1 MRKNSRIKKDRKK
14 IGFTLI
20 ELLAVIVV
28 LLIIALIATPLVLKY
43 INNAKLRSFETS
55 INGVKNAIDYYV
67 MNKEL
72 NDEELYNH
80 EVVNVKDL
88 NLKNKDNLSG
98 TVTIYKNGDNYTIS
112 YNNITDGTY
121 IAKGDNE
128 NNEITDIR
136 TANKPILLAT
146 DDKIVI
152 DSYKYYIYGI
162 DNPFKLETL
171 FKVVNG
177 DIEFVKSNPNFYGT
191 GTKII
196 VKKDGNIVDTYTV
209 VIFGDINGDSA
220 IDAFDASLY
229 NLALSGNHPL
239 SEYQFL
245 AADINRNGKLEQEEY
260 QIFYDLVVGKC
271 EINQQS
277 GKVNC

>member
-177 DIEFVKSNPNFYGT
+177 DIGFVKSNPNFYGT